1 MPSTCRRCSSAAR
14 RSPQTVEG
22 ALDDSGLAP
31 GQLELEITEAVLLGD
46 NETTLGVLSQLRDL
60 GVRIAM
66 DDFGTGY
73 SSLSYLQN
81 FHVDKIKIDRSFV
94 TAAVSDAG
102 SLNIVRAV
110 TAMAKGLGMATT
122 AEGVETAEQLE
133 IARAEGCTEVQ
144 GFLLGRPVP
153 ADEIEAVLLGERI
166 FGHGERCA
174 GASAARRGWP
184 LRRPCATTGRADG
197 ARLEARIPCIMALSS
212 ASRAMRFDKR
222 AQSV

>member
-1 MPSTCRRCSSAAR
+1 MLA
-14 RSPQTVEG
+14 QMVEG

-46 NETTLGVLSQLRDL
+46 NETTLGVLLQLRDL

-144 GFLLGRPVP
+144 GFFLGRPV
-153 ADEIEAVLLGERI
+153 ASDEIEAVLMGEHN
-166 FGHGERCA
+166 FAHGEDTLA
-174 GASAARRGWP
+174 PARRAAAG
-184 LRRPCATTGRADG
+184 GR
-197 ARLEARIPCIMALSS
+197 
-212 ASRAMRFDKR
+212 
-222 AQSV
+222 